1 MPRWPR
7 LLAHSQD
14 RTIVAR
20 TLTPS
25 PRVAVSTVFAVLGFV
40 SAGWIARIPAVT
52 TKLNLDTAQLGLLL
66 LFIAIGSLTAFQF
79 IGRLIEHHGSA
90 RTTFWFSLVFSLSVL
105 VMAFAPSAWV
115 LAVGLFIYG
124 FVFGA
129 GDVAM
134 NAQGVTVER
143 KLGKPI
149 MGSLHGYFSLGAL
162 AGAGTSAGA
171 ASLGVGLE
179 ENLSLIA
186 IVAPGLV
193 VWANTGYIAD
203 EPVPVQKPSTRKS
216 RFSLPARALWPLG
229 IIAFCAAVG
238 EGAMADWG
246 ALYIHDQLGSGEGV
260 AAAGFAAF
268 STTMLLGRFAC
279 DRLVVR
285 YGAARVVTIGAVISA
300 LGLIGGLIPGTTTAA
315 VIGFAVMGI
324 GLAPGFPVIY
334 SAAGSVPGIPSGRGV
349 AAVAT
354 IGYTGFLAGPPILG
368 LLARYSSI
376 RVVFVIVALLI
387 LSIPLFTRALNR
399 PVGTVIDTDPVLA
412 VDGVHE

>member
-1 MPRWPR
+1 M
-7 LLAHSQD
+7 AH
-14 RTIVAR
+14 TF
-20 TLTPS
+20 TPS

-79 IGRLIEHHGSA
+79 IGRLIERHGSA
-90 RTTFWFSLVFSLSVL
+90 KTTFWFSLAFSLSIL
-105 VMAFAPSAWV
+105 VMAFAPSAWL
-115 LAVGLFIYG
+115 LATGLFIYG

-143 KLGKPI
+143 KLAKPI
-149 MGSLHGYFSLGAL
+149 MGSLHGFFSLGAL
-162 AGAGTSAGA
+162 AGAGVSAAA
-171 ASLGVGLE
+171 ASLGAGLE
-179 ENLSLIA
+179 VNLTLVA
-186 IVAPGLV
+186 ILAAGLV
-193 VWANTGYIAD
+193 VWASTGYIAD
-203 EPVPVQKPSTRKS
+203 EAEPVQEMAEGGS
-216 RFSLPARALWPLG
+216 RFSLPPRALWPLG
-229 IIAFCAAVG
+229 IIAFSAAVG

-246 ALYIHDQLGSGEGV
+246 ALYIHDQLGAGEGV

-279 DRLVVR
+279 DRLVVSF
-285 YGAARVVTIGAVISA
+285 GAARVVAIGAVIA
-300 LGLIGGLIPGTTTAA
+300 AIGLLGGLLPGTTTAA

-334 SAAGSVPGIPSGRGV
+334 SAAGSVPGIASGRGV

-376 RVVFVIVALLI
+376 RIVFVIVALLI
-387 LSIPLFTRALNR
+387 LSIPFFTRALQR
-399 PVGTVIDTDPVLA
+399 PIGTILDNDPALA
-412 VDGVHE
+412 VDGVHES